1 MIVIGL
7 LAVAYLLGSTPTS
20 LLLARARGID
30 LREWGSG
37 NLGATN
43 LYRAAGFPLAALCT
57 IADVGKGFVPA
68 RFFAGIDGMAWPQLA
83 LAYGIAAVL
92 GHVFSIWVGFR
103 GGKGMATGAGVYLAV
118 APAAV
123 GLAALVWL
131 IVVAGVRIVSVGS
144 LAAATVFP
152 AFVWL
157 TGHRGDYVFWSSI
170 PVALFVW
177 WTHRTNLYRLR
188 AGKEPR
194 TSRGSGAPQ
203 TDVGSGEAPSE
214 A

>member
-1 MIVIGL
+1 MIVLGL
-7 LAVAYLLGSTPTS
+7 LLAAYLLGSTPTS

-43 LYRAAGFPLAALCT
+43 LYRAAGLPIALLCMV
-57 IADVGKGFVPA
+57 ADVGKGFVPA
-68 RFFAGIDGMAWPQLA
+68 RFFADLDGLDWPQLA

-92 GHVFSIWVGFR
+92 GHVFSIWVRFR

-123 GLAALVWL
+123 GLAVVVWL
-131 IVVAGVRIVSVGS
+131 IVVASVRVVSVGS
-144 LAAATVFP
+144 LAAVTLFP
-152 AFVWL
+152 GFVWL
-157 TGHRGDYVFWSSI
+157 TGHQGDFVFWSSI
-170 PVALFVW
+170 PLALFVW
-177 WTHRTNLYRLR
+177 WTHRTNICRLR

-194 TSRGSGAPQ
+194 TARGSGAPQ
-203 TDVGSGEAPSE
+203 ANAGSSE
-214 A
+214 ATSEA